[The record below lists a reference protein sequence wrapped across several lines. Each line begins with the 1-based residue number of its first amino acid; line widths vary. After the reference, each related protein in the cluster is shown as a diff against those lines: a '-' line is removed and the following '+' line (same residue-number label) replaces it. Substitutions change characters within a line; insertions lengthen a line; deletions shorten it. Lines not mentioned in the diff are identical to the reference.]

1 MEISYS
7 ENNKQVIPMKV
18 DNSVWKTADETPP
31 RISVKYRPCFR
42 ELLDAIYCEKDLPQK
57 FIAKAGSLVIVV
69 VDGFVKFDFGDLKEP
84 NFHLAL
90 YSART
95 SSADMV
101 TAAPDL

>member
-1 MEISYS
+1 MEVGYS
-7 ENNKQVIPMKV
+7 ENDKQIILIKV
-18 DNSVWKTADETPP
+18 NNSIWKTPDETPS
-31 RISVKYRPCFR
+31 RISLKFRPCPR

-57 FIAKAGSLVIVV
+57 LVTKAASLMIVV
-69 VDGFVKFDFGDLKEP
+69 VDGFVKFDFGDLKEL

-101 TAAPDL
+101 VAAPDL